1 MSMSESIEHPP
12 EEREKF
18 AAEAELARAE
28 ARKAS
33 AEAEQAEADA
43 EVARIA
49 RDREVYKRSREQAAD
64 IHHHV
69 YRFLSDVSSG
79 SVKSCIDELVVWS
92 RLEPGCSIEIV
103 FQSPGGDDVA
113 GMALWDFLEELKR
126 GGHHLT
132 TIARGYAASMA
143 GILLQAGDARAMGRE
158 SWLLIHEASFGV
170 VGSFGEVEDR
180 MEWVRKVQDRILD
193 IFAQRSKLSKAQI
206 KRRWHRK
213 DWWLDSDEALKLGFI
228 DEIR

>member
-1 MSMSESIEHPP
+1 MPESVEHPP
-12 EEREKF
+12 EERAKF
-18 AAEAELARAE
+18 VAEAELARAE
-28 ARKAS
+28 AEKAS
-33 AEAEQAEADA
+33 AEAARAKIDA

-49 RDREVYKRSREQAAD
+49 LDREVYKRSREEAAD

-92 RLEPGCSIEIV
+92 RLEPRCNIEIV
-103 FQSPGGDDVA
+103 FQSPGGDVVA

-143 GILLQAGDARAMGRE
+143 GILLQAGDVRGMGRE
-158 SWLLIHEASFGV
+158 SWLLIHQASFGV
-170 VGSFGEVEDR
+170 IGSFGEVEDR
-180 MEWVRKVQDRILD
+180 VEWVRKVQDRILD
-193 IFAQRSKLSKAQI
+193 IFAERSKLSKAQI

>member
-1 MSMSESIEHPP
+1 MSENIEHPP

-18 AAEAELARAE
+18 VAQAELARAE

-33 AEAEQAEADA
+33 AEAEKAEADA

-92 RLEPGCSIEIV
+92 RLEPGCHIEIV
-103 FQSPGGDDVA
+103 FQSPGGDVVA

-126 GGHHLT
+126 SGHRLT

-143 GILLQAGDARAMGRE
+143 GILLQAGDERAMGRE

-180 MEWVRKVQDRILD
+180 MEWVRKVQERILD
-193 IFAQRSKLSKAQI
+193 IFAQRSNLSKAQI

-213 DWWLDSDEALKLGFI
+213 DWWLDSNEALKLGFI